1 MPRETGRQ
9 RRRNADS
16 DESSS
21 EDEEQ
26 QQTTTT
32 TTTTTVTAPEAPT
45 APAAVT
51 APAPAPPAR
60 VRAKAPA
67 AAAVSAPSMTLHADP
82 AAAAAAAGE
91 KEEDSGSDD
100 DEEKKEDEEE
110 DEEDEEESVMD
121 EAAAAAAAQMRQ
133 LAEEMAAVDYETLT
147 YAALLEILKRASR
160 PQLEET
166 MAQREQL
173 LESAVQQQQ
182 NERVERFLDMMGTS
196 SPTAAAAAAAAT
208 AAAAADAN
216 GSSADAATAATEG
229 YRYNA
234 MLTRLFEALNRNN
247 EGSAMTERN
256 QLPVPILER
265 MGKKK
270 TVITNFGRI
279 CDAFHRPM
287 EDVKDFIEKELS
299 IRGNLDSNSA
309 LILKLEIRRQTDFD
323 RVLIKYL
330 DEYVKC
336 NSCHRINTTL
346 TKDGRRLELRCNVC
360 TATRTVTAAG
370 TATFSA
376 QIEKRS
382 RQRAAMTL

>member
-1 MPRETGRQ
+1 MQRETGRQ
-9 RRRNADS
+9 RRRNVDS
-16 DESSS
+16 GESSS
-21 EDEEQ
+21 EDE

-32 TTTTTVTAPEAPT
+32 TVQDTVEM
-45 APAAVT
+45 
-51 APAPAPPAR
+51 APPVR

-67 AAAVSAPSMTLHADP
+67 AAAVSAPCMRLHTDP
-82 AAAAAAAGE
+82 TAPQVTAPAPVLPEAANSEG
-91 KEEDSGSDD
+91 GSD
-100 DEEKKEDEEE
+100 EDAL
-110 DEEDEEESVMD
+110 SPAV
-121 EAAAAAAAQMRQ
+121 AQSNE
-133 LAEEMAAVDYETLT
+133 LAEEMEAINYDTLT
-147 YAALLEILKRASR
+147 YAALLEIMKRASR
-160 PQLEET
+160 PAIEEI
-166 MAQREQL
+166 MAQREQQV
-173 LESAVQQQQ
+173 ESTMQQQQ
-182 NERVERFLDMMGTS
+182 NQRVERFLDV
-196 SPTAAAAAAAAT
+196 AAASSAIAAT
-208 AAAAADAN
+208 DMN
-216 GSSADAATAATEG
+216 GSSAEDEAVEG

-270 TVITNFGRI
+270 TVIANFGRI

-299 IRGNLDSNSA
+299 IRGNLDSNNA
-309 LILKLEIRRQTDFD
+309 LILKFEIRKQTDFD

-336 NSCHRINTTL
+336 NSCHRIDTTL

-382 RQRAAMTL
+382 RQRAAMIL

>member
-1 MPRETGRQ
+1 MQRETGRQ

-16 DESSS
+16 EESSG
-21 EDEEQ
+21 EDEPQRTSAALQEPA
-26 QQTTTT
+26 
-32 TTTTTVTAPEAPT
+32 V
-45 APAAVT
+45 AAV
-51 APAPAPPAR
+51 PPTR

-67 AAAVSAPSMTLHADP
+67 AATVSAPSMTLHTDP
-82 AAAAAAAGE
+82 ATVQVMAPAPVSTEAADSESESNQDAAALAA
-91 KEEDSGSDD
+91 
-100 DEEKKEDEEE
+100 
-110 DEEDEEESVMD
+110 D
-121 EAAAAAAAQMRQ
+121 EAPSNE
-133 LAEEMAAVDYETLT
+133 LAEEMEGIDYDTLT
-147 YAALLEILKRASR
+147 YSALLEIMARASR
-160 PQLEET
+160 PAIEEM
-166 MAQREQL
+166 MAQREQQV
-173 LESAVQQQQ
+173 ESSMQQQQ
-182 NERVERFLDMMGTS
+182 NQRVERFLDVATTS
-196 SPTAAAAAAAAT
+196 S
-208 AAAAADAN
+208 AAAADTN
-216 GSSADAATAATEG
+216 GSSGEDEAAAEG

-270 TVITNFGRI
+270 TVIANFGRI

-299 IRGNLDSNSA
+299 IRGNLDSNNA
-309 LILKLEIRRQTDFD
+309 LILKFEIRKQTDFD

-336 NSCHRINTTL
+336 NSCHRIDTTL

-382 RQRAAMTL
+382 RQRAAMIL

>member
-1 MPRETGRQ
+1 MMREAGRQ

-21 EDEEQ
+21 EDEQ
-26 QQTTTT
+26 QH
-32 TTTTTVTAPEAPT
+32 TTTTVQETAA
-45 APAAVT
+45 
-51 APAPAPPAR
+51 APPAR

-67 AAAVSAPSMTLHADP
+67 AAVVSAPSMTLHADP
-82 AAAAAAAGE
+82 TATQVTAPSAVSAETADSEGTSNEDAPSSPAAAAPSNE
-91 KEEDSGSDD
+91 LS
-100 DEEKKEDEEE
+100 
-110 DEEDEEESVMD
+110 
-121 EAAAAAAAQMRQ
+121 
-133 LAEEMAAVDYETLT
+133 EEMEAIDYDALT
-147 YAALLEILKRASR
+147 YAALLDIMKRASR
-160 PQLEET
+160 PAIEEM
-166 MAQREQL
+166 MAQREQQV
-173 LESAVQQQQ
+173 ESTMQQQQ
-182 NERVERFLDMMGTS
+182 NQRVERFLDVATTS
-196 SPTAAAAAAAAT
+196 STAAAE
-208 AAAAADAN
+208 AN
-216 GSSADAATAATEG
+216 GSSAEEEAVEG
-229 YRYNA
+229 YRYNT

-270 TVITNFGRI
+270 TVIANFGRI

-299 IRGNLDSNSA
+299 IRGNLDSNNA
-309 LILKLEIRRQTDFD
+309 LILKFEIRKQTDFD

-336 NSCHRINTTL
+336 NSCHRIDTTL

-382 RQRAAMTL
+382 RQRAAMIL

>member
-1 MPRETGRQ
+1 MQRETGRQ

-21 EDEEQ
+21 EDEQ
-26 QQTTTT
+26 QPTS
-32 TTTTTVTAPEAPT
+32 TTVQEPT
-45 APAAVT
+45 AAV
-51 APAPAPPAR
+51 APPAR

-67 AAAVSAPSMTLHADP
+67 AAAVSAPSMTLHTDPAAVQVTAPTAVSAETADSDGGSDEDASAL
-82 AAAAAAAGE
+82 AAAAAPSSE
-91 KEEDSGSDD
+91 
-100 DEEKKEDEEE
+100 
-110 DEEDEEESVMD
+110 
-121 EAAAAAAAQMRQ
+121 
-133 LAEEMAAVDYETLT
+133 LAEEMEAIDYDTLT
-147 YAALLEILKRASR
+147 YAALLDIMKRASR
-160 PQLEET
+160 PAIEEM
-166 MAQREQL
+166 MAQREQQV
-173 LESAVQQQQ
+173 ESTMQQQQ
-182 NERVERFLDMMGTS
+182 NQRVERFLDVATTS
-196 SPTAAAAAAAAT
+196 STAAAET
-208 AAAAADAN
+208 N
-216 GSSADAATAATEG
+216 GSSAEDEAAEG

-270 TVITNFGRI
+270 TVIANFGRI

-299 IRGNLDSNSA
+299 IRGNLDSNNA
-309 LILKLEIRRQTDFD
+309 LILKFEIRKQTDFD

-336 NSCHRINTTL
+336 NSCHRIDTAL

-382 RQRAAMTL
+382 RQRAAMIL

>member
-1 MPRETGRQ
+1 MQRETGRQ

-21 EDEEQ
+21 EDEQ
-26 QQTTTT
+26 QLTS
-32 TTTTTVTAPEAPT
+32 TTVQEPT
-45 APAAVT
+45 AAV
-51 APAPAPPAR
+51 APPAR

-67 AAAVSAPSMTLHADP
+67 AAAVSAPSMTLHTDPAAVQVTAPAPVSAETADSDGGSDEDASAL
-82 AAAAAAAGE
+82 AAAAAPSSE
-91 KEEDSGSDD
+91 
-100 DEEKKEDEEE
+100 
-110 DEEDEEESVMD
+110 
-121 EAAAAAAAQMRQ
+121 
-133 LAEEMAAVDYETLT
+133 LAEEMEAIDYDTLT
-147 YAALLEILKRASR
+147 YAALLDIMKRASR
-160 PQLEET
+160 PAIEEM
-166 MAQREQL
+166 MAQREQQV
-173 LESAVQQQQ
+173 ESTMQQQQ
-182 NERVERFLDMMGTS
+182 NQRVERFLDVATTS
-196 SPTAAAAAAAAT
+196 STAAAET
-208 AAAAADAN
+208 N
-216 GSSADAATAATEG
+216 GSSAEDEAAEG

-270 TVITNFGRI
+270 TVIANFGRI

-299 IRGNLDSNSA
+299 IRGNLDSNNA
-309 LILKLEIRRQTDFD
+309 LILKFEIRKQTDFD

-336 NSCHRINTTL
+336 NSCHRIDTTL

-382 RQRAAMTL
+382 RQRAAMIL

>member
-1 MPRETGRQ
+1 MQRETGRQ
-9 RRRNADS
+9 RRRNVDS
-16 DESSS
+16 GESSS
-21 EDEEQ
+21 EDE

-32 TTTTTVTAPEAPT
+32 TVQDTVEM
-45 APAAVT
+45 
-51 APAPAPPAR
+51 APPVR

-67 AAAVSAPSMTLHADP
+67 AAAVSAPCMRLHTDP
-82 AAAAAAAGE
+82 TAPQVTAPAPVLPEAANSGG
-91 KEEDSGSDD
+91 GSDD
-100 DEEKKEDEEE
+100 DAL
-110 DEEDEEESVMD
+110 SPAV
-121 EAAAAAAAQMRQ
+121 AQSNE
-133 LAEEMAAVDYETLT
+133 LAEEMEAINYDTLT
-147 YAALLEILKRASR
+147 YAALLEIMKRASR
-160 PQLEET
+160 PAIEEI
-166 MAQREQL
+166 MAQREQQV
-173 LESAVQQQQ
+173 ESTMQQQQ
-182 NERVERFLDMMGTS
+182 NQRVERFLDV
-196 SPTAAAAAAAAT
+196 AAASSAIALT
-208 AAAAADAN
+208 DVN
-216 GSSADAATAATEG
+216 GSSAEDEAVEG

-270 TVITNFGRI
+270 TVIANFGRI

-299 IRGNLDSNSA
+299 IRGNLDSNNA
-309 LILKLEIRRQTDFD
+309 LILKFEIRKQTDFD

-336 NSCHRINTTL
+336 NSCHRIDTTL

-382 RQRAAMTL
+382 RQRAAMIL